1 MKKWIVSGAVL
12 AVALFV
18 GDVAAVRAQD
28 APKADVFAGYS
39 FSSYDDSGVVRL
51 DGHGWNVSV
60 TGHVNR
66 WFGVEGDASGHYENG
81 QRVHYLQG
89 GVKFTARGE
98 RVSPYAHA
106 LTGGTFV
113 DAFGQGTDW
122 VLTVGGGVDV
132 KVNDRVSIRVVQA
145 DYTPTLLLDGT
156 RHNARL
162 STGVVFNF

>member
-1 MKKWIVSGAVL
+1 MKQRILASAVVTATLFICGAS
-12 AVALFV
+12 VA
-18 GDVAAVRAQD
+18 RAQD

-39 FSSYDDSGVVRL
+39 YSRYDDSGVVQL
-51 DGHGWNVSV
+51 DGHGWNVAV

-66 WFGVEGDASGHYENG
+66 WFGIEGDASGHYENG
-81 QRVHYLQG
+81 PRVHYLQG

-106 LTGGTFV
+106 LTGATFV

-132 KVNDRVSIRVVQA
+132 KVNDRLSVRVIQA
-145 DYTPTLLLDGT
+145 DYTPTLLLDGL
-156 RHNARL
+156 RHNARI
-162 STGVVFNF
+162 STGVVFTF